1 MRDRLIFG
9 AQPDALDI
17 SCGVLLP
24 CLIGADYAHFLSCLF
39 LFCGKAVD
47 FRNHPFHLALDNRKV
62 CLRRIM
68 FVAHARCLR
77 THMAV
82 LRKDSRI
89 DTHGSKHF
97 FQHLFVVIARA
108 ENRRNLLCKIDDSGF
123 EADLGVSSVDDTV
136 NFVPKILDHMLGFRR
151 ARPA

>member
-1 MRDRLIFG
+1 MRDISLYLSTI
-9 AQPDALDI
+9 PDYNQMLAGKNAL
-17 SCGVLLP
+17 
-24 CLIGADYAHFLSCLF
+24 
-39 LFCGKAVD
+39 
-47 FRNHPFHLALDNRKV
+47 
-62 CLRRIM
+62 
-68 FVAHARCLR
+68 
-77 THMAV
+77 
-82 LRKDSRI
+82 
-89 DTHGSKHF
+89 KHF

>member
-1 MRDRLIFG
+1 
-9 AQPDALDI
+9 
-17 SCGVLLP
+17 
-24 CLIGADYAHFLSCLF
+24 
-39 LFCGKAVD
+39 
-47 FRNHPFHLALDNRKV
+47 
-62 CLRRIM
+62 M

-108 ENRRNLLCKIDDSGF
+108 ENRRNLLCKIDDGGF
-123 EADLGVSSVDDTV
+123 EADLASPPSMIQSILSPRSSITCSA
-136 NFVPKILDHMLGFRR
+136 FVGLGRPDVLALGAAMKPPPAKISAFATLLLG
-151 ARPA
+151 

>member
-1 MRDRLIFG
+1 
-9 AQPDALDI
+9 
-17 SCGVLLP
+17 
-24 CLIGADYAHFLSCLF
+24 
-39 LFCGKAVD
+39 
-47 FRNHPFHLALDNRKV
+47 
-62 CLRRIM
+62 
-68 FVAHARCLR
+68 
-77 THMAV
+77 MAV

-136 NFVPKILDHMLGFRR
+136 NFVPKILDHM
-151 ARPA
+151 ARLSSDSAGLMYWRSALR